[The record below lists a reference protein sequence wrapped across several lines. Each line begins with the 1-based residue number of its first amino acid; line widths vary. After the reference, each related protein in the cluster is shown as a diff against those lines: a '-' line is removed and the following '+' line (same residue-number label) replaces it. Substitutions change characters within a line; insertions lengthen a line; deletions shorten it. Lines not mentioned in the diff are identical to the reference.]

1 MPEKKLFIFKVKAL
15 VHPLSFLKPRNRSE
29 YNEKKWLFHRLLRCI
44 ESLLVRPGLVINHKH
59 INNMNIIWRIAGIA
73 VVAGLALFL
82 LSLVVKFLL
91 IGMGLF
97 LLVRV
102 VGPRLMGR
110 AFGRMERGGWQGADI
125 IAIDNPA
132 YHAGRSTGH
141 FDRVIA
147 IR

>member
-1 MPEKKLFIFKVKAL
+1 
-15 VHPLSFLKPRNRSE
+15 
-29 YNEKKWLFHRLLRCI
+29 
-44 ESLLVRPGLVINHKH
+44 
-59 INNMNIIWRIAGIA
+59 MNIIWRIAGVA

-91 IGMGLF
+91 VGMGLV

-110 AFGRMERGGWQGADI
+110 AFGRMERGGWQQANI

-132 YHAGRSTGH
+132 YHSGRSTGH

>member
-1 MPEKKLFIFKVKAL
+1 VNATKKKDWIF
-15 VHPLSFLKPRNRSE
+15 R
-29 YNEKKWLFHRLLRCI
+29 RLLRCI
-44 ESLLVRPGLVINHKH
+44 ESLLVRPGLVINHKQL
-59 INNMNIIWRIAGIA
+59 NNMNIIWRIAGVA

-91 IGMGLF
+91 IGMGLV

-110 AFGRMERGGWQGADI
+110 AFGRMERGGWQQANI

-132 YHAGRSTGH
+132 YHAGRSAGP

>member
-1 MPEKKLFIFKVKAL
+1 M
-15 VHPLSFLKPRNRSE
+15 H
-29 YNEKKWLFHRLLRCI
+29 
-44 ESLLVRPGLVINHKH
+44 
-59 INNMNIIWRIAGIA
+59 IIWRIAGVA
-73 VVAGLALFL
+73 VMVGLALFL
-82 LSLVVKFLL
+82 LSLVLKFLL
-91 IGMGLF
+91 IGTGLF

-110 AFGRMERGGWQGADI
+110 SFGRMERGGWQGADM

-132 YHAGRSTGH
+132 YQAGRPVGR

>member
-1 MPEKKLFIFKVKAL
+1 
-15 VHPLSFLKPRNRSE
+15 
-29 YNEKKWLFHRLLRCI
+29 
-44 ESLLVRPGLVINHKH
+44 
-59 INNMNIIWRIAGIA
+59 MNIIWRIAGVA

-91 IGMGLF
+91 VGLGLF

-110 AFGRMERGGWQGADI
+110 SFGRMERGGWQQADI
-125 IAIDNPA
+125 IAIDNPT
-132 YHAGRSTGH
+132 YQSGSSAGR
-141 FDRVIA
+141 FDRVIT